1 LNWADA
7 VKRRIEEALMSTTAT
22 DYRAEVLAI
31 DRAWE
36 KCANAHDARGIAD
49 LYTENAT
56 LLPPGQPAIT
66 GRQNIQGFWQ
76 GFFDAG
82 ASDATLKSIQI
93 SGSGDLAYEIGE
105 YSAMMPQTSGGTA
118 PGIGKYL
125 VVFERQQDGKLR
137 MAADMFSPN
146 A

>member
-1 LNWADA
+1 
-7 VKRRIEEALMSTTAT
+7 MSTTVT
-22 DYRAEVLAI
+22 DYSAEVLAI
-31 DRAWE
+31 AQAWE
-36 KCANAHDARGIAD
+36 KCASAKDARGMAG

-66 GRQNIQGFWQ
+66 GRPNIQGFWQ

-82 ASDATLKSIQI
+82 ASDAKLTSIQI

-105 YSAMMPQTSGGTA
+105 YSAMMPQPSGGTA
-118 PGIGKYL
+118 PGTGKYL
-125 VVFERQQDGKLR
+125 VVFERQQDGTLK
-137 MAADMFSPN
+137 MKADMFSPN

>member
-1 LNWADA
+1 
-7 VKRRIEEALMSTTAT
+7 MSTTVT

-31 DRAWE
+31 ARAWE
-36 KCANAHDARGIAD
+36 RCANARDARGMAA
-49 LYTENAT
+49 LYAENAT

-82 ASDATLKSIQI
+82 ASDASLKSVQI
-93 SGSGDLAYEIGE
+93 SGSGDLAYEVGE
-105 YSAMMPQTSGGTA
+105 FSAMMPQPSGGTA
-118 PGIGKYL
+118 PGTGKYL
-125 VVFERQQDGKLR
+125 VVFERQQDGQFK
-137 MAADMFSPN
+137 MVADMFSPN

>member
-1 LNWADA
+1 
-7 VKRRIEEALMSTTAT
+7 MSTAVT

-31 DRAWE
+31 AQAWE
-36 KCANAHDARGIAD
+36 KCANAKDAPGIAS

-56 LLPPGQPAIT
+56 LLPPGQPAIS

-82 ASDATLKSIQI
+82 ASDAKLKSTRI
-93 SGSGDLAYEIGE
+93 SSSGELAYEIGE
-105 YSAMMPQTSGGTA
+105 YSAMMPQPSGGTA
-118 PGIGKYL
+118 PGSGKYL
-125 VVFERQQDGKLR
+125 VVFERQQDGTLR

>member
-1 LNWADA
+1 
-7 VKRRIEEALMSTTAT
+7 MSTTAT
-22 DYRAEVLAI
+22 NYRAEVLAI

-36 KCANAHDARGIAD
+36 KCATSKDAKGIAD

-82 ASDATLKSIQI
+82 ASDATLKSIHI

-105 YSAMMPQTSGGTA
+105 YSAMMPQPSGGTA
-118 PGIGKYL
+118 PGTGKYL
-125 VVFERQQDGKLR
+125 VVFERQPDGKLR

>member
-1 LNWADA
+1 
-7 VKRRIEEALMSTTAT
+7 MSTTAI
-22 DYRAEVLAI
+22 DYQAEALAVA
-31 DRAWE
+31 RAWE
-36 KCANAHDARGIAD
+36 KCAADRDARGIAN
-49 LYTENAT
+49 LYTESAT

-82 ASDATLKSIQI
+82 ASDAKLTSVHI
-93 SGSGDLAYEIGE
+93 SGSGDLAYEVGE
-105 YSAMMPQTSGGTA
+105 YSAMMPQPSGGTA
-118 PGIGKYL
+118 PGTGKYL
-125 VVFERQQDGKLR
+125 VVLERQADGQLK

>member
-1 LNWADA
+1 
-7 VKRRIEEALMSTTAT
+7 MSTTAI

-31 DRAWE
+31 ARAWE
-36 KCANAHDARGIAD
+36 KSADAKDARGIAG

-82 ASDATLKSIQI
+82 ASDAKLKSVRI
-93 SGSGDLAYEIGE
+93 SGSGDLAYEVGE
-105 YSAMMPQTSGGTA
+105 YSAMMPQPSGGTA
-118 PGIGKYL
+118 PGTGKYL
-125 VVFERQQDGKLR
+125 VVFERQPDGQLK

>member
-1 LNWADA
+1 
-7 VKRRIEEALMSTTAT
+7 MSTTVT
-22 DYRAEVLAI
+22 EYRAEVLAI
-31 DRAWE
+31 AQAWD
-36 KCANAHDARGIAD
+36 KCANARDARGIAG
-49 LYTENAT
+49 LYTEKAT

-66 GRQNIQGFWQ
+66 GRENIQVFWQ

-82 ASDATLKSIQI
+82 ASDAKLKSIQV

-105 YSAMMPQTSGGTA
+105 YSAMMPQPSGGTA

-125 VVFERQQDGKLR
+125 IVFERQQDGKLR
-137 MAADMFSPN
+137 IAADMFSPN

>member
-1 LNWADA
+1 
-7 VKRRIEEALMSTTAT
+7 MSTTAT

-56 LLPPGQPAIT
+56 LLPPGQPAMT

-105 YSAMMPQTSGGTA
+105 YSAMMPQPSGGTA
-118 PGIGKYL
+118 PGTGKYL